1 MEIEQLIKK
10 IEADKQQLKNSIVS
24 DEGMAR
30 LKAVAKEYAGE
41 YHLVWSKDTLEE
53 IKTRPKRETHKSG
66 IPEFDR
72 ITGGFRP
79 QQMIGIGAQSGHGK
93 CLAKGTKVLMFD
105 GSTKKI
111 EDIQIGEKIMSPD
124 SKAKTVLDLGYGKEE
139 MFEIKQRGLSYVVN
153 KSHILSLRSN
163 NACIKDKLI
172 NISVDEYLNK
182 SDWFKK
188 QYKGWTTGVDFKKK
202 EVGLEPYFLG
212 VWLGDGTSES
222 ARITNIEPEIETYL
236 KGYANRLG
244 LKYFKA
250 VYGNKTPTLSITSGE
265 QGGNHSAFSI
275 QSELKKMGLKNNKH
289 IPDLYKINSKD
300 VRLEILAGLIDTD
313 GYLYSNHGTCYE
325 IIQKSENLSND
336 IVYLCRSL
344 GLSAVLNKCTKS
356 IKGTGFSGEYYRI
369 RIAGDIRNIPVRV
382 KRKRTNFIPQT
393 NVLTSSINIT
403 PKGIGEYYG
412 FELDGDGLFLLESF
426 VVTHNTAFGLW
437 VLKAYEK
444 LNPVLI
450 PLEQSSEELIEQRAE
465 NGQFIPNYLSPK
477 KHSAHVD
484 PDWIEQRIVESIAK
498 YNSKMVMLDHMGYI
512 EVGADYRRE
521 GEHLR
526 IEKKLQ
532 ALKHLAIK
540 WNVVI
545 VILIQLSQMEEEQ
558 APQLRDLKGSS
569 AIRQELDQILLLWRN
584 NIKQGKARA
593 YNNKVLLS
601 MQKNRFTGINTNAGA
616 EFELDSGEYVFS
628 DNAKDWASELE
639 AGAKSEVKADSQF

>member
-1 MEIEQLIKK
+1 MNIDDLINRIESEK
-10 IEADKQQLKNSIVS
+10 ADLANSIVS
-24 DEGMAR
+24 DEGLER
-30 LKAVAKEYAGE
+30 LKAVAREYSGE
-41 YHLVWSKDTLEE
+41 YSLVWSHDTLEE
-53 IKTRPKRETHKSG
+53 IKLKPRRETHKSG
-66 IPEFDR
+66 VEEFDR

-172 NISVDEYLNK
+172 NISVAEYLNK

-188 QYKGWTTGVDFKKK
+188 QYKGWTSGVNFKKK
-202 EVGLEPYFLG
+202 EVGIEPYFLG

-222 ARITNIEPEIETYL
+222 ACITNIEPEIETYL
-236 KGYANRLG
+236 EEYANRLG
-244 LKYFKA
+244 LKYKKA
-250 VYGNKTPTLSITSGE
+250 VYGNKTPTLSITSGQ

-289 IPDLYKINSKD
+289 IPDLYKINSKE
-300 VRLEILAGLIDTD
+300 VRLEVLAGLIDTD

-325 IIQKSENLSND
+325 IIQKSKNLSND

-382 KRKRTNFIPQT
+382 KRKKTNFIPQT
-393 NVLTSSINIT
+393 NVLTSSINIIS
-403 PKGIGEYYG
+403 KGIGEYYG

-437 VLKAYEK
+437 VLKQYES

-450 PLEQSSEELIEQRAE
+450 PLEQSSEELIEQRYE
-465 NGQFIPNYLSPK
+465 NKQFIPNYLSPK

-484 PDWIEQRIVESIAK
+484 PDWIEQRIVEAIAK
-498 YNSKMVMLDHMGYI
+498 YNSKMVMIDHMGYI
-512 EVGADYRRE
+512 EVGADYRKE

-532 ALKHLAIK
+532 GLKHLAIK

-569 AIRQELDQILLLWRN
+569 AIRQELDQVLLLWRN

-593 YNNKVLLS
+593 YDNKVLIS

-616 EFELDSGEYVFS
+616 EFNLKDGNYLFTPASAEWCANLE
-628 DNAKDWASELE
+628 NRAKQD
-639 AGAKSEVKADSQF
+639 VHADDQF

>member
-30 LKAVAKEYAGE
+30 LKADAKEYAGE

-93 CLAKGTKVLMFD
+93 
-105 GSTKKI
+105 
-111 EDIQIGEKIMSPD
+111 
-124 SKAKTVLDLGYGKEE
+124 
-139 MFEIKQRGLSYVVN
+139 
-153 KSHILSLRSN
+153 
-163 NACIKDKLI
+163 
-172 NISVDEYLNK
+172 
-182 SDWFKK
+182 
-188 QYKGWTTGVDFKKK
+188 
-202 EVGLEPYFLG
+202 
-212 VWLGDGTSES
+212 
-222 ARITNIEPEIETYL
+222 
-236 KGYANRLG
+236 
-244 LKYFKA
+244 
-250 VYGNKTPTLSITSGE
+250 
-265 QGGNHSAFSI
+265 
-275 QSELKKMGLKNNKH
+275 
-289 IPDLYKINSKD
+289 
-300 VRLEILAGLIDTD
+300 
-313 GYLYSNHGTCYE
+313 
-325 IIQKSENLSND
+325 
-336 IVYLCRSL
+336 
-344 GLSAVLNKCTKS
+344 
-356 IKGTGFSGEYYRI
+356 
-369 RIAGDIRNIPVRV
+369 
-382 KRKRTNFIPQT
+382 
-393 NVLTSSINIT
+393 
-403 PKGIGEYYG
+403 
-412 FELDGDGLFLLESF
+412 
-426 VVTHNTAFGLW
+426 TAFGLW

>member
-1 MEIEQLIKK
+1 MNIDDLINRIESEK
-10 IEADKQQLKNSIVS
+10 ADLANSIVS
-24 DEGMAR
+24 DEGLER
-30 LKAVAKEYAGE
+30 LKAVAREYSGE
-41 YHLVWSKDTLEE
+41 YSLVWSHDTLEE
-53 IKTRPKRETHKSG
+53 IKLKPRRETHKSG
-66 IPEFDR
+66 VEEFDR

-172 NISVDEYLNK
+172 NISVAEYLNK

-188 QYKGWTTGVDFKKK
+188 QYKGWTSGVNFKKK
-202 EVGLEPYFLG
+202 EVGIEPYFLG

-222 ARITNIEPEIETYL
+222 ACITNIEPEIETYL
-236 KGYANRLG
+236 EEYANRLG
-244 LKYFKA
+244 LKYKKA
-250 VYGNKTPTLSITSGE
+250 VYGNKTPTLSITSGQ

-289 IPDLYKINSKD
+289 IPDLYKINSKE
-300 VRLEILAGLIDTD
+300 VRLEVLAGLIDTD

-325 IIQKSENLSND
+325 IIQKSKNLSND

-344 GLSAVLNKCTKS
+344 GLSAVLNECTKS

-382 KRKRTNFIPQT
+382 KRKKTNFIPQT
-393 NVLTSSINIT
+393 NVLTSSINIIS
-403 PKGIGEYYG
+403 KGIGEYYG

-437 VLKAYEK
+437 VLKQYES

-450 PLEQSSEELIEQRAE
+450 PLEQSSEELIEQRYE
-465 NGQFIPNYLSPK
+465 NKQFIPNYLSPK

-484 PDWIEQRIVESIAK
+484 PDWIEQRIVEAIAK
-498 YNSKMVMLDHMGYI
+498 YNSKMVMIDHMGYI
-512 EVGADYRRE
+512 EVGADYRKE

-532 ALKHLAIK
+532 GIKHLAIK

-569 AIRQELDQILLLWRN
+569 AIRQELDQVLLLWRN

-593 YNNKVLLS
+593 YDNKVLIS

-616 EFELDSGEYVFS
+616 EFNLKDGDYLFTPSSAEWCTNLE
-628 DNAKDWASELE
+628 NRAKQD
-639 AGAKSEVKADSQF
+639 VHADDQF